1 MVLKCIQNLFVNVH
15 YRFWARA
22 NNTKSRHANTLKM
35 QEKNESA
42 NRFGMIHF
50 EGDIYSPLLF
60 VLSFCSLI
68 SFLSVYIFQVEIE
81 RLHIRRYTL
90 ILIVLQCLADVVGL
104 CSFFLHLGRKLQKAI
119 NNVRAY
125 IIEKENYKIVGAA
138 VAHYC
143 SNQME
148 GQKMHWSYDTLIARA
163 ALCLHIFRCADF
175 ILFVCGSAEEQ
186 RKKTDPV
193 LIILTHWNCFCV
205 DHHRSL
211 THLLF
216 FALII
221 FKYM

>member
-1 MVLKCIQNLFVNVH
+1 M
-15 YRFWARA
+15 
-22 NNTKSRHANTLKM
+22 
-35 QEKNESA
+35 
-42 NRFGMIHF
+42 
-50 EGDIYSPLLF
+50 
-60 VLSFCSLI
+60 
-68 SFLSVYIFQVEIE
+68 
-81 RLHIRRYTL
+81 YTL

-186 RKKTDPV
+186 KKSCPYYSD
-193 LIILTHWNCFCV
+193 
-205 DHHRSL
+205 SL
-211 THLLF
+211 ELF
-216 FALII
+216 LC
-221 FKYM
+221 